1 MKQHKLSLLA
11 VTLIGAFA
19 CEANDA
25 LVGIEDFRPD
35 SGAGTGGESAIASGA
50 AGAAGS
56 GVVGGGEATAP
67 QGIFVP
73 TGSMTVARLYH
84 TATLLPNG
92 KVLIAGGDTFAGG
105 GYQDLGS
112 AELYDPSTGT
122 FALTGSLITPRARHT
137 ATLLPNG
144 KVLIA
149 GGSASYAGGT
159 SGYAALASAELYD
172 PSTGTFA
179 ATASMSLARCAHR
192 ATLLGNGKVL
202 VTAGWDGA
210 QGDHANADLYDPD
223 SGTFAP
229 TGKMVQ
235 SRAWHTATL
244 LGNGKVLIAGGEGE
258 PSSTSAELYDPSAG
272 TFAAAG
278 TMTMPRSGH
287 TATLLPNGKV
297 LIEGYCQGDPSLRA
311 ELYDPTDGLFV
322 AAGDETSAREWQ
334 KATLLPGGMVLIA
347 GGESWLGGPDLFF
360 ASAELYDPGT
370 GKFSPTVSMHAARGE
385 GHTTTL
391 LSNGQVLITGGISDT
406 GTLGSLASLAS
417 AELYQ

>member
-1 MKQHKLSLLA
+1 
-11 VTLIGAFA
+11 
-19 CEANDA
+19 
-25 LVGIEDFRPD
+25 
-35 SGAGTGGESAIASGA
+35 
-50 AGAAGS
+50 
-56 GVVGGGEATAP
+56 
-67 QGIFVP
+67 
-73 TGSMTVARLYH
+73 
-84 TATLLPNG
+84 
-92 KVLIAGGDTFAGG
+92 
-105 GYQDLGS
+105 
-112 AELYDPSTGT
+112 
-122 FALTGSLITPRARHT
+122 
-137 ATLLPNG
+137 
-144 KVLIA
+144 
-149 GGSASYAGGT
+149 
-159 SGYAALASAELYD
+159 
-172 PSTGTFA
+172 
-179 ATASMSLARCAHR
+179 
-192 ATLLGNGKVL
+192 
-202 VTAGWDGA
+202 
-210 QGDHANADLYDPD
+210 
-223 SGTFAP
+223 
-229 TGKMVQ
+229 MVQ